1 MAAGK
6 VCLVLGAG
14 EKLGFAVARKYAQ
27 SGFKGIVKPI
37 QLIKGRRHFYITL
50 LVYDVVKFSKSFLSS
65 LKINLCKLGLTTIDV
80 SCKKNLVNKNPIM
93 LWIELKQ
100 SHNVCRPNLIITKIC
115 SFGI

>member
-37 QLIKGRRHFYITL
+37 QLIKGRRHFYINLYTML
-50 LVYDVVKFSKSFLSS
+50 LNLAKVFL
-65 LKINLCKLGLTTIDV
+65 V
-80 SCKKNLVNKNPIM
+80 A
-93 LWIELKQ
+93 
-100 SHNVCRPNLIITKIC
+100 
-115 SFGI
+115 